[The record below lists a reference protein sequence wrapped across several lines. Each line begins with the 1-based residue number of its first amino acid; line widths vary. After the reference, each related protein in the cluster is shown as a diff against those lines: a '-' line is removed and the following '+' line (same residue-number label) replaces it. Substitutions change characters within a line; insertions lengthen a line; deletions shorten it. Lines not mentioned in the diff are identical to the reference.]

1 MGSFIYSIV
10 VAPIELLVE
19 ILFVFSYKA
28 FNNIGVAIA
37 AISLLVSF
45 FTLPLYYI
53 ADKIQ
58 KKERDQR
65 KALEPGIKR
74 IKKAFK
80 GDEQYMILST
90 FYRQNHYHP
99 AYALRSSLGLLIQ
112 IPFFIAAYHFLS
124 HLPQLQGESFL
135 FIDDLGQSD
144 GLLKIGSLQIHLLP
158 IIMTIINIGSGII
171 YTKGFPLRDKL
182 QLYGMAGLFLVL
194 LYNSPAGLVYYWIL
208 NNIFS
213 FVKNLFYKLK
223 NPLKLLYLLVASGGV
238 VLVAILLTMKPDMP
252 LVKKMI
258 LVSGILVIGL
268 IPLISKVFNWVANSV
283 LSSFTNDK
291 RNKFLLYVWSLLLL
305 WLLHGIVVPSHLIG
319 ASPIEFS
326 YLGDVENPLS
336 YIYYTATLMFGLFVL
351 WPLLI
356 YWFSNKTIKSL
367 LAIGML
373 IGALSVLGN
382 LYLFDGEYGTISNQ
396 LVFDNASLLDP
407 NGVMV
412 FVPFLFMLIVA
423 CIAILVLRLG
433 FSKFL
438 APVLGILVIASGIN
452 GIYGMVQISQ
462 AYKIHSENLSKNVQI
477 QAGNDIEP
485 IISLSKHEPNVV
497 VLFLDRAISS
507 YFPLILEQFPELKN
521 TYSGFVFYPN
531 TVSFGA
537 HTITG
542 APPILGGYEYTP
554 DAMNSRSDEK
564 LVDKHNEASLVLPT
578 IFTGAGYSAT
588 VLDPPIPN
596 YKWSDDFSAFE
607 KVPAVKVMTTI
618 GRYSK
623 QYENEFQNDLH
634 SFSQEVTASIRKRLP
649 MYSLVKAALPIVR
662 NILYDNGRYSL
673 MLEKPIQNNL
683 FLDSYSVL
691 HYLPNI
697 TTITESTG
705 SYVFL
710 SNDTTHTPIYLQA
723 PNYRP
728 VGTVTNTSNP
738 LEKMNGYADLEQMHY
753 HVNVAAILKIG
764 DWIQYLKDEGIYN
777 NTRIII
783 VSDHG
788 YAHRLPVFEAFSH
801 FSEELGAYNPLM
813 MMKDFDA
820 EGQISASNEF
830 MTTADVPLFA
840 VKDIINNPVNPLSGE
855 IMTEHIQKEI
865 VHVYETPYDPEKTVG
880 TQFTFDLTKSFS
892 IHDSIFEESNWT
904 PLGQE

>member
-1 MGSFIYSIV
+1 
-10 VAPIELLVE
+10 VE

-28 FNNIGVAIA
+28 FDNIGLAIA
-37 AISLLVSF
+37 AISLLISF

-80 GDEQYMILST
+80 GDEQHLILST

-135 FIDDLGQSD
+135 FIKDLGQSD
-144 GLLKIGSLQIHLLP
+144 ELLRIGSLKIHLLP
-158 IIMTIINIGSGII
+158 IVMTIINIGSGII

-182 QLYGMAGLFLVL
+182 QLYGMAGIFLIL

-213 FVKNLFYKLK
+213 LVKNLFYKLK
-223 NPLKLLYLLVASGGV
+223 KPLKLLYLLVASGT
-238 VLVAILLTMKPDMP
+238 VLLLILLLVIKPEMP
-252 LVKKMI
+252 LIKQLI
-258 LVSGILVIGL
+258 LVSGALLIVL
-268 IPLISKVFNWVANSV
+268 IPPITKVFNWLASTF

-305 WLLHGIVVPSHLIG
+305 WLLLGIVVPSHLIG

-326 YLGDVENPLS
+326 YLGNVENPLS
-336 YIYYTATLMFGLFVL
+336 YIYYTATLLFGLFVV
-351 WPLLI
+351 WPIFI
-356 YWFSNKTIKSL
+356 YGFSNNTIKSL
-367 LAIGML
+367 LTVCML
-373 IGALSVLGN
+373 VFALGVLGN
-382 LYLFDGEYGTISNQ
+382 LYLFDSEYGTISNQ
-396 LVFDNASLLDP
+396 LVFDNASLLNPD
-407 NGVMV
+407 MFLS
-412 FVPFLFMLIVA
+412 FVPLLFICVVA
-423 CIAILVLRLG
+423 GAVLLVLRLG

-438 APVLGILVIASGIN
+438 TSLLGILVIASAVN
-452 GIYGMVQISQ
+452 GVYGMAQISK
-462 AYKIHSENLSKNVQI
+462 AYNAHSENLSKNVQI
-477 QAGNDIEP
+477 QTDQVIVP
-485 IISLSKHEPNVV
+485 IITLSKHEPNVV

-521 TYSGFVFYPN
+521 SYSGFVFYPN

-554 DAMNSRSDEK
+554 DAMNARSDEK

-578 IFTGAGYSAT
+578 IFTEAGYSAT

-607 KVPAVKVMTTI
+607 KVPEVKVMTTA
-618 GRYSK
+618 GRYSEEYK
-623 QYENEFQNDLH
+623 AEFQEQLRADAPEI
-634 SFSQEVTASIRKRLP
+634 SESIQKRLP
-649 MYSLVKAALPIVR
+649 MYSFLKAMIPVGR
-662 NILYDNGRYSL
+662 SILYDEGRYFR
-673 MLEKPIQNNL
+673 MMEKPRQNDA
-683 FLDSYSVL
+683 FIDYYAVL
-691 HYLPNI
+691 HYLPKL
-697 TTITESTG
+697 TTGMDTKG
-705 SYVFL
+705 AYVFL
-710 SNDTTHTPIYLQA
+710 ANDTTHTPIYLES
-723 PNYRP
+723 P
-728 VGTVTNTSNP
+728 VYEPRGYVTDNSTP
-738 LEKMNGYADLEQMHY
+738 LERGDGYHEMEQMHY
-753 HVNVAAILKIG
+753 HINAAAILKIA
-764 DWIQYLKDEGIYN
+764 DWLDYLKDEELYN
-777 NTRIII
+777 NTKIII

-788 YAHRLPVFEAFSH
+788 Y
-801 FSEELGAYNPLM
+801 ELHTPLIENFKNSSAVLGFYNPLLI
-813 MMKDFDA
+813 MKDFEA
-820 EGQISASNEF
+820 EGQISTSNEF

-840 VKDIINNPVNPLSGE
+840 VKDIIENPVNPFSNE
-855 IMTEHIQKEI
+855 NMTKHIQKDI
-865 VHVYETPYDPEKTVG
+865 VHVYETPYDPEKTIG
-880 TQFTFDLTKSFS
+880 TQFSFDPTKSFS